1 MNSNIIHKKI
11 NRRVGRY
18 TKQEIVQLTSMFN
31 EGYSVYKICR
41 SLNRSQNSIRNNLI
55 RLRLI
60 EGEISPK
67 RFSKSKT
74 IVASNPSV
82 GSLALGYIWYGF
94 ILLTLSMIFVMKPHF
109 NILEIILFYFTFV
122 IF

>member
-1 MNSNIIHKKI
+1 MANMKSIRRIGRHSKKEVSELIRMFDEGNSI
-11 NRRVGRY
+11 
-18 TKQEIVQLTSMFN
+18 
-31 EGYSVYKICR
+31 YKICKN
-41 SLNRSQNSIRNNLI
+41 LNRSQKSIRNNLI
-55 RLRLI
+55 RLGKI

-74 IVASNPSV
+74 IVVSNSSV

>member
-60 EGEISPK
+60 EGKISPK